1 MKSPRR
7 QKPEWA
13 AMPEE
18 GRGRDDS
25 GPMVTAYL
33 ISGPV
38 VYGALGWL
46 ADGWLGTG
54 FLLPVGLLGGMAMSH
69 SQFIAE
75 ANCIAAGS
83 PGFMIGRSVYESIP
97 VVMAVTMLVI
107 GPERTPRV
115 STVLPTLPC
124 AAYCIASV
132 YIDHGK

>member
-54 FLLPVGLLGGMAMSH
+54 FLLPVGLLSGMAMS
-69 SQFIAE
+69 
-75 ANCIAAGS
+75 
-83 PGFMIGRSVYESIP
+83 
-97 VVMAVTMLVI
+97 L
-107 GPERTPRV
+107 
-115 STVLPTLPC
+115 
-124 AAYCIASV
+124 
-132 YIDHGK
+132 YIVWLRYGKP